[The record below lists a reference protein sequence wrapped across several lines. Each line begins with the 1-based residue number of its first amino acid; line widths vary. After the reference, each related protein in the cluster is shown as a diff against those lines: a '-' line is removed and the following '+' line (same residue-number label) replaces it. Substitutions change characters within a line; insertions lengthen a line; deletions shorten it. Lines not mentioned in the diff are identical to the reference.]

1 MTERKAWA
9 VAEVAELFK
18 VCGDP
23 TRAGIICELTNGE
36 LCVCDIA
43 ARLEMTSS
51 AISHQLRILKHMRI
65 VRSRREGKSIVYALD
80 DHHIK
85 QFFDLAFEHVMEG
98 RENEAE

>member
-1 MTERKAWA
+1 MNEHKAWA
-9 VAEVAELFK
+9 ISEVAELFK

-23 TRAGIICELTNGE
+23 TRAGIICELSNGE

-43 ARLEMTSS
+43 SRLNMSSS

-65 VRSRREGKSIVYALD
+65 VRSRRDGKSMVYALD

-85 QFFDLAFEHVMEG
+85 QFFDLAFAHVMEG
-98 RENEAE
+98 RENEAV